1 MKYNFKDIS
10 FLIHIR
16 VDIPERL
23 RNLELV
29 IEYYHKYCENVEFI
43 IVNDDT
49 VVEPRIKELYKKYPN
64 SKFMFM
70 ENNSTYKRT
79 LAFNKA
85 FLQTDRDIVIA
96 GDTDIIIHPKYII
109 EGAEVIKSGKANH
122 VFPYNGVFCWVRD
135 NLINEF
141 VKELDIAEFEKY
153 TPTLDQR
160 NSLHQDSNILIAH
173 NHSKGGCIMY
183 SSELYKSIN
192 GYNPGF
198 IGWGF
203 EDDEINHRIIELGG
217 ITARVHNYDA
227 IAWHLNHPNTVRD
240 EHPFY
245 RNNYNISNYVH
256 TLKGNQLKEYIKTW
270 NI

>member
-29 IEYYHKYCENVEFI
+29 MEYYHKHCDNVEFV
-43 IVNDDT
+43 IVNDDV
-49 VVEPRIKELYKKYPN
+49 VVEPKLKELHTKYPN

-70 ENNSTYKRT
+70 HNDSIYRRT

-85 FLQTDRDIVIA
+85 YRQTGRSIIIA
-96 GDTDIIIHPKYII
+96 GDTDVIINPKYII
-109 EGAEVIKSGKANH
+109 EGANIINNGEADH
-122 VFPYNGVFCWVRD
+122 VYPYNGVFCWVWD
-135 NLINEF
+135 NLIGEF
-141 VKELDIAEFEKY
+141 TKKLDIAEFEKY
-153 TPTLDQR
+153 TPTPDQR
-160 NSLHQDSNILIAH
+160 YPLYEDSNILIAH
-173 NHSKGGCIMY
+173 TQSRGGCIMY
-183 SSELYKSIN
+183 SSDLYEAIN

-198 IGWGF
+198 IGWGY
-203 EDDEINHRIIELGG
+203 EDDEINYRILELGG
-217 ITARVHNYDA
+217 KTTRVDSYDA

-245 RNNYNISNYVH
+245 QNNNRISNYVH
-256 TLKGNQLKEYIKTW
+256 SLKGDQLKSYIKTW